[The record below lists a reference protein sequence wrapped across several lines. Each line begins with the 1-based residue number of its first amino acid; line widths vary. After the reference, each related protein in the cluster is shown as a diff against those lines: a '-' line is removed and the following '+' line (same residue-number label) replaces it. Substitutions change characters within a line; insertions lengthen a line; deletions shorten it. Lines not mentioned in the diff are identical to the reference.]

1 MTDKYAVIGNPIA
14 HSKSPLI
21 HQAFAKQTHQDIAYQ
36 AILAP
41 LDAFEVTIRRLID
54 DGYKGV
60 NVTIPFKLQ
69 AFLFS
74 NHLTPF
80 AQVARAAN
88 TLVLERNNIQGHN
101 TDGIGFIADVTQNLH
116 TPLQGA
122 RILLLGAG
130 GAAFGIL
137 QSLLEQNPSFVIIS
151 NRTLSK
157 AVEAAKVLSTLIEA
171 SNRNTVCMA
180 VSLDA
185 LGDME
190 FDVLINSTSTGLSDT
205 ALPIPNSIF
214 AKNALAY
221 EMMYGRETPFMA
233 QARATGVQVADGVGM
248 LVEQAAEAFYIW
260 RGVRPQTA
268 PVISMLKET
277 KLIA

>member
-14 HSKSPLI
+14 HSKSPQI
-21 HQAFAKQTHQDIAYQ
+21 HQEFAKQTNQDISYQ
-36 AILAP
+36 ALLAP
-41 LDAFEVTIRRLID
+41 LDEFELTIKRLID

-60 NVTIPFKLQ
+60 NVTVPFKLQ
-69 AFLFS
+69 AFLLS

-88 TLVLERNNIQGHN
+88 TLVLERNNIKGHN
-101 TDGIGFIADVTQNLH
+101 TDGTGFIRDVTQNLH

-137 QSLLEQNPSFVIIS
+137 QSLLEQNPSFVIIA
-151 NRTLSK
+151 NRTFSK
-157 AVEAAKVLSTLIEA
+157 ANEAAKVLSNLID
-171 SNRNTVCMA
+171 STNRNTVCMA
-180 VSLDA
+180 VPLED

-190 FDVLINSTSTGLSDT
+190 FDVIINSTSTGLSDT
-205 ALPIPNSIF
+205 ALPIPNAVF
-214 AKNALAY
+214 AKNSLAY
-221 EMMYGRETPFMA
+221 EMMYGRETPFMV
-233 QARATGVQVADGVGM
+233 QARANGAQVADGLGM

-260 RGVRPQTA
+260 RGVRPETM
-268 PVISMLKET
+268 PVIEMLRNRN
-277 KLIA
+277 

>member
-1 MTDKYAVIGNPIA
+1 MIDKYAVLGNPIA
-14 HSKSPLI
+14 HSKSPQI
-21 HQAFAKQTHQDIAYQ
+21 HLAFAKQTNMNISYQ
-36 AILAP
+36 PILVP
-41 LDAFEVTIRRLID
+41 LDAFDVTIRRLID
-54 DGYKGV
+54 EGYKGV
-60 NVTIPFKLQ
+60 NVTVPFKLQ
-69 AFLFS
+69 AFLLS
-74 NHLTPF
+74 NHISPF

-101 TDGIGFIADVTQNLH
+101 TDGIGFIADVTQNLNTQLH
-116 TPLQGA
+116 GA

-137 QSLLEQNPSFVIIS
+137 QSLLEQNPSFVIIA
-151 NRTLSK
+151 NRTFSK
-157 AVEAAKVLSTLIEA
+157 AEEAAKVLSTLIDS

-180 VSLDA
+180 VPLEE

-190 FDVLINSTSTGLSDT
+190 FDVLINSTSTGLSDIP
-205 ALPIPNSIF
+205 LPIPNTVF

-233 QARATGVQVADGVGM
+233 QARENDAHVADGLGM
-248 LVEQAAEAFYIW
+248 LVEQAAEAFFIW

-268 PVISMLKET
+268 PVIAMLRRV
-277 KLIA
+277 

>member
-1 MTDKYAVIGNPIA
+1 MTDKYAVLGNPIA
-14 HSKSPLI
+14 HSKSPQI
-21 HQAFAKQTHQDIAYQ
+21 HQAFAKQTNQDISYQ

-41 LDAFEVTIRRLID
+41 LDAFDVTIRRLID
-54 DGYKGV
+54 EGYKGV
-60 NVTIPFKLQ
+60 NVTVPFKLQ
-69 AFLFS
+69 AFLLS
-74 NHLTPF
+74 NHITPF
-80 AQVARAAN
+80 AKVARAAN

-101 TDGIGFIADVTQNLH
+101 TDGIGFITDVTQNLN
-116 TPLQGA
+116 TQLQGS

-137 QSLLEQNPSFVIIS
+137 QSLLEQNPSFVIIA
-151 NRTLSK
+151 NRTFSK
-157 AVEAAKVLSTLIEA
+157 AEEAAKVLSTLINS

-180 VSLDA
+180 VPLEE

-190 FDVLINSTSTGLSDT
+190 FDVLINSTSTGLSDI
-205 ALPIPNSIF
+205 ALPIPNTVF

-221 EMMYGRETPFMA
+221 EMMYGRDTPFMA
-233 QARATGVQVADGVGM
+233 QARENGAHVADGLGM

-268 PVISMLKET
+268 PVIAMLRYRN
-277 KLIA
+277 

>member
-1 MTDKYAVIGNPIA
+1 VTDKYAVIGNPIA

-21 HQAFAKQTHQDIAYQ
+21 HQAFAKQTNQDISYQ
-36 AILAP
+36 ALLAP
-41 LDAFEVTIRRLID
+41 LDEFELTIKRLIV

-60 NVTIPFKLQ
+60 NVTVPFKLQ
-69 AFLFS
+69 AFLLS

-101 TDGIGFIADVTQNLH
+101 TDGIGFITDVTQNLN
-116 TPLQGA
+116 TPLQGV

-137 QSLLEQNPSFVIIS
+137 QSLLENNPSFVIIS
-151 NRTLSK
+151 NRTFSK
-157 AVEAAKVLSTLIEA
+157 ANEAAKVLSNLIES

-180 VSLDA
+180 VPLDD

-190 FDVLINSTSTGLSDT
+190 FDVIINSTSTGLSDA
-205 ALPIPNSIF
+205 ALPIPNVVF
-214 AKNALAY
+214 AKNSLAY

-233 QARATGVQVADGVGM
+233 QARANGARVADGLGM
-248 LVEQAAEAFYIW
+248 LVEQAAQAFYIW
-260 RGVRPQTA
+260 RGVRPETT
-268 PVISMLKET
+268 PVIAMLRNRN
-277 KLIA
+277 

>member
-1 MTDKYAVIGNPIA
+1 MTDKYAVLGNPIA
-14 HSKSPLI
+14 HSKSPQI
-21 HQAFAKQTHQDIAYQ
+21 HQLFAKQTNQDISYQ

-60 NVTIPFKLQ
+60 NVTVPFKLQ
-69 AFLFS
+69 AFLLS
-74 NHLTPF
+74 NNLTHF

-88 TLVLERNNIQGHN
+88 TLVLQRNNIQGHN
-101 TDGIGFIADVTQNLH
+101 TDGIGFIRDVTQNLH
-116 TPLQGA
+116 THLQGA
-122 RILLLGAG
+122 RVLLLGAG

-151 NRTLSK
+151 NRTFSK
-157 AVEAAKVLSTLIEA
+157 ANEAAKVLSNLIES

-180 VSLDA
+180 LPLED

-190 FDVLINSTSTGLSDT
+190 FDVIINSTSTGLSDI
-205 ALPIPNSIF
+205 ALPIPNAVF
-214 AKNALAY
+214 AKNSLAY

-233 QARATGVQVADGVGM
+233 QSRANGAHVADGLGM

-260 RGVRPQTA
+260 RGVRPETS
-268 PVISMLKET
+268 PVIEMLRNRN
-277 KLIA
+277 